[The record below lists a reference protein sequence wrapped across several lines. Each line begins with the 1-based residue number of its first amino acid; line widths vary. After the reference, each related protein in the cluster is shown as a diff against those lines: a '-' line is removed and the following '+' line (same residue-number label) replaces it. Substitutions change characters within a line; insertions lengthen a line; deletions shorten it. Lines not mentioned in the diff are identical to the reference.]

1 MRNKHI
7 FYIVGIETIK
17 GRNEKT
23 AYHDLIYLSTNA
35 LSTNALI
42 WIVEL
47 FNIEQVKKAN
57 ERSKKYVWK

>member
-7 FYIVGIETIK
+7 FYIVGVETIK

-23 AYHDLIYLSTNA
+23 AYYDLIY

-47 FNIEQVKKAN
+47 VNIEQVKKAN